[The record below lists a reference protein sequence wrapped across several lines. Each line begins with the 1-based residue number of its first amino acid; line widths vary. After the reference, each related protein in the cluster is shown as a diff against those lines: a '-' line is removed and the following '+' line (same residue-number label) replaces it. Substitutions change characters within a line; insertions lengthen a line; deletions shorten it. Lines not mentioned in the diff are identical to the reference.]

1 MEGDAGASRL
11 NPPPMPIVRR
21 LRRLSRR
28 PGRRIRQE
36 SEGEA
41 DQIST
46 EETTEDSSES
56 EGEADRISTEAT
68 TEVSEE
74 SEGEADQIS
83 TEATTEDSSESEGG
97 ADQISPEATT
107 EDSAESEGEAD
118 QISPEATT
126 EDSSESEGEADQIS
140 PEATTE
146 VSEESE
152 GEADAGYT
160 GVERGSS
167 RLGRGWLA
175 GIAAAL
181 VLLAAAIG
189 AGGYSA
195 LRFHHESQAI
205 ARNDAAALK
214 AAVDCVSATQAPD
227 TNAMTANEQK
237 IIDCGTDTYRSQALM
252 YTGMLLQAYQ
262 AANVHVQVS
271 DVRAAVERNNNDGS
285 VDVLVAMRVKASTD
299 KTQNETGYRLR
310 VKMAFADG
318 QYKISKLDQVTK

>member
-11 NPPPMPIVRR
+11 SPPPMPIVRR

-46 EETTEDSSES
+46 EATTEDSSES
-56 EGEADRISTEAT
+56 EGEAN
-68 TEVSEE
+68 
-74 SEGEADQIS
+74 QIS

-97 ADQISPEATT
+97 ADQIS
-107 EDSAESEGEAD
+107 
-118 QISPEATT
+118 
-126 EDSSESEGEADQIS
+126 
-140 PEATTE
+140 TE

-181 VLLAAAIG
+181 VLLAAAMG
-189 AGGYSA
+189 AGGYLA

-237 IIDCGTDTYRSQALM
+237 IIDCGTDTFRSQALM

-285 VDVLVAMRVKASTD
+285 VDVLVAMRVKVSTD

-310 VKMAFADG
+310 VKMAFAEG

>member
-21 LRRLSRR
+21 LRRLSPR

-41 DQIST
+41 DRIST
-46 EETTEDSSES
+46 EATTEDSSESEGEADRISTAETTEDSSES

-68 TEVSEE
+68 TE
-74 SEGEADQIS
+74 
-83 TEATTEDSSESEGG
+83 DSSES
-97 ADQISPEATT
+97 Q
-107 EDSAESEGEAD
+107 GEAD
-118 QISPEATT
+118 RIST
-126 EDSSESEGEADQIS
+126 EKTEGSSESEIGADRIS
-140 PEATTE
+140 TEETTE

-152 GEADAGYT
+152 GEADAGDR
-160 GVERGSS
+160 GAERGPS
-167 RLGRGWLA
+167 RLGRGWLG

-189 AGGYSA
+189 AGGYLA

-237 IIDCGTDTYRSQALM
+237 IIDCGTDAFRSQALM
-252 YTGMLLQAYQ
+252 YTATLLQAYQ
-262 AANVHVQVS
+262 AANVRVQVS

-285 VDVLVAMRVKASTD
+285 VDVLVAMRVRVSTD

-310 VKMAFADG
+310 ARMAFAEG